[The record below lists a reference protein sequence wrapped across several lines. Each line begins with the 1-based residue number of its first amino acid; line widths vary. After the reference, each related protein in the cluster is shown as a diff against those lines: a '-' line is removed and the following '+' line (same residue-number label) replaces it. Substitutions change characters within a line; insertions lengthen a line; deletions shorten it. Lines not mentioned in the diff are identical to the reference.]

1 MVVHVNL
8 DVLETG
14 LGVAAVETGHRI
26 SAGEARRLSC
36 NAAIIPMVLG
46 GDSIPL
52 DLGRERRLFT
62 KHQRIA
68 MDHTHHGCATDGC
81 QVPPGRVE
89 YHHLHAWHQGGRTDL
104 KDGISLCSPHHH
116 MADHPELWDLQH
128 LPNGAVRFTRRQ

>member
-1 MVVHVNL
+1 MQRVIGE
-8 DVLETG
+8 DTRAARPLES
-14 LGVAAVETGHRI
+14 EQR
-26 SAGEARRLSC
+26 
-36 NAAIIPMVLG
+36 
-46 GDSIPL
+46 
-52 DLGRERRLFT
+52 F

-104 KDGISLCSPHHH
+104 KDGLPLCLPHHH
-116 MADHPELWDLQH
+116 MADHPDLWDMQR